1 MKKTKLLT
9 AGIMALSAVTAVS
22 AGAYAADVVDFE
34 DGKYSF
40 VSMKTDDGGDPSTLS
55 VVDFGGSK
63 QLKVDVTDCANVPKV
78 YFDLNSML
86 DPDDFDKVKTIE
98 MDVTFESKD
107 GTTPPGWAG
116 GAIGT
121 QGGEAK
127 TPGWAQ
133 TAWECGEYDKAV
145 SNPVTIQ
152 RKFLLYSE
160 RLVNGTEGTHMILMR
175 WGSEVDYNMYVD
187 NIKFLD
193 ADGKAIPLE
202 IKASA
207 APVQTTAAPEETEPE
222 TEPEEIPEETTAP
235 AETEA
240 VPEET
245 EAPETTSASEETDP
259 ESDNETTSSTTGNFS
274 AFAAASAVVLSGYAV
289 AMTRRKKK

>member
-1 MKKTKLLT
+1 MKKIKLLT
-9 AGIMALSAVTAVS
+9 AGIAALTAVTAASVS
-22 AGAYAADVVDFE
+22 AYAADVVDFE

-63 QLKVDVTDCANVPKV
+63 QLKVDVSDCANVPKV
-78 YFDLNSML
+78 YFDLNAML
-86 DPDDFDKVKTIE
+86 NSDDFDKVKIIE

-107 GTTPPGWAG
+107 GVTAPGWAG

-127 TPGWAQ
+127 TPDWGQ

-145 SNPVTIQ
+145 SDPVTIQ

-175 WGSEVDYNMYVD
+175 WGAEVDYNMYVD
-187 NIKFLD
+187 NIRFLD
-193 ADGKAIPLE
+193 ADGKAISVEL
-202 IKASA
+202 KASA
-207 APVQTTAAPEETEPE
+207 APVQTEAAPEETAAETEPENIPEETAAETEAESEAPETEAAPEETE
-222 TEPEEIPEETTAP
+222 
-235 AETEA
+235 
-240 VPEET
+240 
-245 EAPETTSASEETDP
+245 P

-274 AFAAASAVVLSGYAV
+274 VFAAASALVLSGYAV

>member
-40 VSMKTDDGGDPSTLS
+40 VSMKTDDGGDPSILS

-86 DPDDFDKVKTIE
+86 NPNDFDKVKTIE

-145 SNPVTIQ
+145 SDPVTIQ

-160 RLVNGTEGTHMILMR
+160 RLINGTEGTHMILMR

-207 APVQTTAAPEETEPE
+207 APVQTTAAAEETAAEPE
-222 TEPEEIPEETTAP
+222 PEDIPEETTAP
-235 AETEA
+235 AETE
-240 VPEET
+240 PENT
-245 EAPETTSASEETDP
+245 QAPETETVPEETDP
-259 ESDNETTSSTTGNFS
+259 ESDNETTSSTTGNLS